1 MSKELNLTLKIW
13 RQDGPNAAGHFDVIA
28 APGINDEM
36 SFLEMLDLVNE
47 RLINE
52 GKEAIVKWG
61 QIQKDINAQAANVPK
76 AQQEQNEQQT
86 SKDKANTEMEA
97 LRRKFEAIR

>member
-1 MSKELNLTLKIW
+1 LLKKE
-13 RQDGPNAAGHFDVIA
+13 
-28 APGINDEM
+28 
-36 SFLEMLDLVNE
+36 
-47 RLINE
+47 
-52 GKEAIVKWG
+52 G